1 MAQAK
6 DAIPS
11 GIPCVVLRG
20 GRSVAGLIETIEFAR
35 HLGRAG
41 RDIARNER
49 ALWRLE
55 RRFDDLRI
63 VRPFSIV
70 SPERLQVGR
79 NLLILRN
86 CHFHCG
92 GMAWSER
99 QGHITVGDD
108 CWFSENNVLYGA
120 GGITIGNKT
129 GMGPGVMIFSS
140 REDISLESAK
150 PKKER
155 AHLLGPVVIGSHVL
169 VFAGVIIG
177 PDVNVGEGAVIGA
190 GSVVLEDVP
199 PWSIVAGVP
208 AKVVR
213 ERGADAKVGSMFR
226 VEPDMVE

>member
-1 MAQAK
+1 
-6 DAIPS
+6 
-11 GIPCVVLRG
+11 
-20 GRSVAGLIETIEFAR
+20 VAGLTETIEFAR
-35 HLGRAG
+35 YLGKTG
-41 RDIARNER
+41 RDVLRNER

-55 RRFDDLRI
+55 SRFDDLRI

-92 GMAWSER
+92 GMAWSGR
-99 QGHITVGDD
+99 RGHITVGDD

-120 GGITIGNKT
+120 GGITIGNNT

-140 REDISLESAK
+140 REDLSLECAK
-150 PKKER
+150 PEKER

-177 PDVNVGEGAVIGA
+177 PDVTIGEGAVLGA
-190 GSVVLEDVP
+190 GSVVLDDIP
-199 PWSIVAGVP
+199 PWSVAAGAP

-213 ERGADAKVGSMFR
+213 ERGADAKVGSMLR
-226 VEPDMVE
+226 VAPDMVE